1 MKTIEQHL
9 KEKYHLSSYQIA
21 QLAFLGKTL
30 FSETS
35 KMLIMGIIFQK
46 YLLLYVFALFIM
58 IILRCS
64 TGGLHFYTYL
74 GCLLTSI
81 IYIWLAIILLPKILI
96 PLNLKIV
103 LLLICILVCYHIG
116 PIPSKYRP
124 PFSDDFIKRCKKTI
138 SYFIFLYTLILY
150 IMPKSTYLTVGF
162 WIIIL
167 HSLQLIAAKYIRKEQ
182 C

>member
-21 QLAFLGKTL
+21 QLTFLGKTF
-30 FSETS
+30 FSETI
-35 KMLIMGIIFQK
+35 KILIMGIIFQK
-46 YLLLYVFALFIM
+46 YFLLYSFALFIM

-74 GCLLTSI
+74 SCLFTST

-103 LLLICILVCYHIG
+103 LLLISILAVTILA
-116 PIPSKYRP
+116 
-124 PFSDDFIKRCKKTI
+124 PFHLNTDPHSVTILSEDAKKRFLI
-138 SYFIFLYTLILY
+138 LFLYKLILY

-167 HSLQLIAAKYIRKEQ
+167 HSLQLMTAKYTRKE
-182 C
+182 